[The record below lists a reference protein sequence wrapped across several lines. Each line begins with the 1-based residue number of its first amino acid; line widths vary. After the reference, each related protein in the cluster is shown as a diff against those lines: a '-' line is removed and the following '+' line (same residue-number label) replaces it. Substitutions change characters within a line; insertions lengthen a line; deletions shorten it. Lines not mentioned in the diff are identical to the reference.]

1 MRTLAA
7 AMLLVALVPVGSAA
21 ASARA
26 SLPDIEDEVMCVECG
41 TALNLSHA
49 PVAERERA
57 FIRREIER
65 GRTKQQIKDELVDRF
80 GPSVLAQPESKG
92 FGLAAYLVPVLAA
105 LLGAAAVLLAVR
117 RWRRLEQPAP
127 SEPGTRLD
135 PADQTRLEQ
144 ELAAHDGRG

>member
-1 MRTLAA
+1 MRALAA
-7 AMLLVALVPVGSAA
+7 AMLVVALLPAGAA
-21 ASARA
+21 AAPRA

-80 GPSVLAQPESKG
+80 GASVLAVPESRG
-92 FGLAAYLVPVLAA
+92 FGLAAYLVPVLVA
-105 LLGAAAVLLAVR
+105 LLGAVVVVLAVR
-117 RWRRLEQPAP
+117 RWRRPGQPAP
-127 SEPGTRLD
+127 SESGGGLE
-135 PADQTRLEQ
+135 PADRARLEE
-144 ELAAHDGRG
+144 ELAAYDGRR